1 VACLINILYR
11 REQYGAIKMVVLHSE
26 VFQRHAPVLARITAQ
41 QILTAAVE
49 AGDAHSIRELLRKS
63 NLHADVET
71 LARFTQTV
79 CRNIAWSDA
88 ARSAVPL
95 VISGAL

>member
-1 VACLINILYR
+1 
-11 REQYGAIKMVVLHSE
+11 MFVLHSHA
-26 VFQRHAPVLARITAQ
+26 FLRHAPALARITAQ
-41 QILTAAVE
+41 QILAAAVQ
-49 AGDAHSIRELLRKS
+49 AGDAHSIRDILRKS

-71 LARFTQTV
+71 LVRLTQTV